1 MRFNTFRYLVKEGYR
16 SLRKNLFM
24 SAASVLVLVSC
35 LLITGC
41 AYLVFENIN
50 HGFEWAYQQNIVVA
64 YSVQGA
70 TAEQN
75 TAIQTAI
82 DGMDNVAEVMFES
95 KEALLDRYSAEFGE
109 LLDDLKEDNP
119 LQDAFVIR
127 LKDLSL
133 FDDTVAKIQA
143 VEGVDTVAYNAD
155 LSNLLVRVRNIVL
168 TVGGWVVLLLLL
180 VSLFIISNTI
190 KLTVYTRRLE
200 IHIMRSVGATAGF
213 IRFPF
218 MIEGA
223 ILGLTAGTLSYG
235 LVFGA
240 YQVVCRYFPATAMFG
255 LIPFSAVWF
264 PLLIG
269 FLVGGM
275 VVGLLGSSISTGRY
289 LKEQTSNL

>member
-1 MRFNTFRYLVKEGYR
+1 MRFNMFRYLVKEGYR

-64 YSVQGA
+64 YSKQGA
-70 TAEQN
+70 TQEQN

-82 DGMDNVAEVMFES
+82 TEMDNVTEVIFES
-95 KEALLDRYSAEFGE
+95 KEELLDRYSAEFGE

-119 LQDAFVIR
+119 LQDAFVVR

-133 FDDTVAKIQA
+133 FDATVARIQA
-143 VEGVDTVAYNAD
+143 IEGVDTVDYNAD
-155 LSNLLVRVRNIVL
+155 LSALLVKVRNLVL
-168 TVGGWVVLLLLL
+168 NIGGCVILLLLL
-180 VSLFIISNTI
+180 VSLFIIANTI

-200 IHIMRSVGATAGF
+200 IHIMRSVGATAWF

-223 ILGLTAGTLSYG
+223 LLGTAAGTLAYG

-240 YQVVCRYFPATAMFG
+240 YRVVCHYFPTTAMFQ
-255 LIPFSAVWF
+255 LISFSEVWLT
-264 PLLIG
+264 LLIG
-269 FLVGGM
+269 FLAGGM
-275 VVGLLGSSISTGRY
+275 VVGLLGSTISTGRY
-289 LKEQTSNL
+289 LKEQTE

>member
-70 TAEQN
+70 TNEQN

-82 DGMDNVAEVMFES
+82 EGMDNVAEVTFES
-95 KEALLDRYSAEFGE
+95 KEELLDRYSAEFGE

-119 LQDAFVIR
+119 LQDAFVVR
-127 LKDLSL
+127 LKDLEQ
-133 FDDTVAKIQA
+133 FDDTVAGIQA
-143 VEGVDTVAYNAD
+143 VEGVDTVSYNAD

-168 TVGGWVVLLLLL
+168 HVGGWVVLLLLL

-200 IHIMRSVGATAGF
+200 IHIMRSVGATAAF

-223 ILGLTAGTLSYG
+223 ILGLTAGVLSYG
-235 LVFGA
+235 LVFA
-240 YQVVCRYFPATAMFG
+240 VYQVVCHYFPATAMFG

-264 PLLIG
+264 PLLVG

-289 LKEQTSNL
+289 LKEQGSSF